1 MNDIF
6 KRILQAEP
14 FYQDLEKTLLSGYYP
29 ISVTGVSGVHKAH
42 TAFCLSQH
50 APLLLICADEAAAT
64 RAVQDINTF
73 AGGAAACLFPEKEYV
88 FAAMEGVSH
97 EYEHKRIE
105 ALSLISRG
113 KRRVLCASAAAAAQ
127 ATVPPDILEKYS
139 FRISMGDEISLE
151 ELSARLTAA
160 THGANW

>member
-50 APLLLICADEAAAT
+50 APLLLICADAAEEE
-64 RAVQDINTF
+64 RRRRQS
-73 AGGAAACLFPEKEYV
+73 AAEER
-88 FAAMEGVSH
+88 E
-97 EYEHKRIE
+97 
-105 ALSLISRG
+105 
-113 KRRVLCASAAAAAQ
+113 KRRQQ
-127 ATVPPDILEKYS
+127 AILKIQKRFGKNAIFKGMNLQEGATT
-139 FRISMGDEISLE
+139 I
-151 ELSARLTAA
+151 ARNGQIGGHKA
-160 THGANW
+160 

>member
-73 AGGAAACLFPEKEYV
+73 AGGAAACLFPRKSTFCRYGGR
-88 FAAMEGVSH
+88 FARVRAQAHRG
-97 EYEHKRIE
+97 
-105 ALSLISRG
+105 ALTHLAR

-127 ATVPPDILEKYS
+127 ATVPPDILENIHSEYLWATRSRSKS
-139 FRISMGDEISLE
+139 FR
-151 ELSARLTAA
+151 RV
-160 THGANW
+160 